1 MLLTQV
7 PCSTNP
13 KPQPAI
19 AFDQCL
25 RERMVQLGVEEGEL
39 VTRYTAH
46 LQVERN
52 SSRNI
57 PIKAVRGESD
67 PTLATVWDLLHSKV
81 LDGELM
87 IQWGRDDPFA
97 VAAPEVTSSTLQNR
111 MIGLGLDPY
120 STSDKIELTQRY
132 LLVRHGEQDHKPWNS
147 IKTIEQALGES
158 PNPRLQTF
166 IQIVQALGGQVLIRW
181 QVTVRKPLPA
191 DKVPPDL
198 KEISGT
204 KSVILEY
211 QEWSDPVVLSGS

>member
-7 PCSTNP
+7 PRSTNP

-19 AFDQCL
+19 SFDQCL

-67 PTLATVWDLLHSKV
+67 PTLATVWDLLHSEV

-87 IQWGRDDPFA
+87 IQWGKEDGFVMPDPAA
-97 VAAPEVTSSTLQNR
+97 VSSALKERMIQLGLNPTAASDLGEVTR
-111 MIGLGLDPY
+111 
-120 STSDKIELTQRY
+120 RY
-132 LLVRHGEQDHKPWNS
+132 LVVRYGEQDRDRWRHVN
-147 IKTIEQALGES
+147 TIQQVMGDS

-166 IQIVQALGGQVLIRW
+166 IQIVQGLGGQVLLRW
-181 QVTVRKPLPA
+181 QVTVRQPLPA
-191 DKVPPDL
+191 DKVPSDL
-198 KEISGT
+198 KKVTGA
-204 KSVILEY
+204 KSVIIEY
-211 QEWSDPVVLSGS
+211 QEWSDPIAIAAK